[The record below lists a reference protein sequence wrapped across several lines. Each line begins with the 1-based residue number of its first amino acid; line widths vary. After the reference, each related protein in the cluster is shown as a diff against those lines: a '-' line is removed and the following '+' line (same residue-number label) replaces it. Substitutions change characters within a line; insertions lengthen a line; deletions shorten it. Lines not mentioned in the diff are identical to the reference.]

1 MHVLPLVRAML
12 VLALVTVCAQ
22 SASAAARSTHVII
35 QNETGK
41 TLFFVRGHLS
51 HGEVTRKPPS
61 RIPPGGTGELF
72 AESHGFA
79 TGTEGYVIYR
89 LDGVAGEVR
98 FSWDN
103 PFVGSNSASAAA
115 PSGWIATYIG
125 DKGNRTLA
133 FYEIHQAGAA
143 ATNCNPSWV
152 LEHLGTHPEASLS
165 GFERDSGAFSTP
177 LKRLGFGGWV
187 DTGCDAQATGVP
199 VRTAQHSTDGFWTI
213 DVRLTSM
220 TINGQQ
226 AAAGK
231 FVRIEVEPETP
242 AHAAAA
248 SHPPPGGAPI
258 LFHGHVLIDTHHGDE
273 LVEVHPYD
281 PIRFLATPSV
291 GGSDICKQGYVWR
304 EAFAGDHVCVT
315 PQTRA
320 QAGQDNG
327 LAASRRAPGG
337 GAFGAD
343 TCLQGFVWREA
354 SPSDHV
360 CVPPATRAQAAADN
374 AQAASRRQ

>member
-1 MHVLPLVRAML
+1 MTIRQIAQVSVG
-12 VLALVTVCAQ
+12 VLAFAACSQA
-22 SASAAARSTHVII
+22 ASAAARSTHVII
-35 QNETGK
+35 QNETAR
-41 TLFFVRGHLS
+41 TLFFVRGHLD
-51 HGEVTRKPPS
+51 HGEVTKKPPS

-72 AESHGFA
+72 AESHGFM

-89 LDGVAGEVR
+89 VDGVPGEAR
-98 FSWDN
+98 FYWDN
-103 PFVGSNSASAAA
+103 PFAGSNTASASAPGGYVA
-115 PSGWIATYIG
+115 SYIG

-133 FYEIHQAGAA
+133 FYEIHQAGSA
-143 ATNCNPSWV
+143 ATNCNPRWV
-152 LEHLGTHPEASLS
+152 LDHLGTQAEPSLS
-165 GFERDSGAFSTP
+165 GFDRDSGAFSTP

-187 DTGCDAQATGVP
+187 DTGCDAQASGVP

-213 DVRLTSM
+213 DVRLTSL
-220 TINGQQ
+220 TINGQT
-226 AAAGK
+226 AGAGR

-242 AHAAAA
+242 AHAAAGA
-248 SHPPPGGAPI
+248 HPPPGGAPI

-291 GGSDICKQGYVWR
+291 GGSDVCKQGYVWR

-320 QAGQDNG
+320 QAAQDNS
-327 LAASRRAPGG
+327 LAASRRVPGG
-337 GAFGAD
+337 GAFGPD

-354 SPSDHV
+354 SPADHV
-360 CVPPATRAQAAADN
+360 CVAPATRAQAAADN
-374 AQAASRRQ
+374 SQAASRHL

>member
-1 MHVLPLVRAML
+1 MRTRTVVQALLGLILVA
-12 VLALVTVCAQ
+12 ACSQA
-22 SASAAARSTHVII
+22 ASAAARSTHVII
-35 QNETGK
+35 QNETTK
-41 TLFFVRGHLS
+41 TLLFVRGHLD
-51 HGEVTRKPPS
+51 HGEVTKKPPS
-61 RIPPGGTGELF
+61 RIAPGATGELF
-72 AESHGFA
+72 AESNGFM

-89 LDGVAGEVR
+89 VDGVPGEAK
-98 FSWDN
+98 FYWDN
-103 PFVGSNSASAAA
+103 PFAGSNTASASGPA
-115 PSGWIATYIG
+115 GFVATYIG

-133 FYEIHQAGAA
+133 FYEIHEAGSAG
-143 ATNCNPSWV
+143 TNCNARFI
-152 LEHLGTHPEASLS
+152 LDHLGVNPEPSLT
-165 GFERDSGAFSTP
+165 GFDRDSGAFTTP

-220 TINGQQ
+220 TINGQS

-248 SHPPPGGAPI
+248 NHPPPGGAPI
-258 LFHGHVLIDTHHGDE
+258 AFHGHILIDTHHGDE

-281 PIRFLATPSV
+281 AIRFLATPTV
-291 GGSDICKQGYVWR
+291 GGSDTCKQGYVWR

-315 PQTRA
+315 PQTRT
-320 QAGQDNG
+320 QAADDNR

-337 GAFGAD
+337 GAYGAD
-343 TCLQGFVWREA
+343 TCLAGFVWREA
-354 SPSDHV
+354 SPADHV
-360 CVPPATRAQAAADN
+360 CVSPATRAQAAADN
-374 AQAASRRQ
+374 AQAANRHV